1 MISLSSKL
9 FAFSRQSLK
18 RARTI
23 GPPSECSCSPSF
35 ASVLLLVSKVC
46 KEFNKDFDNKLLFI
60 IVPCTV
66 NYFSSR
72 NLKQVSKQMS
82 SSIISYD
89 KLLSI

>member
-9 FAFSRQSLK
+9 FTFSHQSLK
-18 RARTI
+18 RARAI
-23 GPPSECSCSPSF
+23 GRPSECSCSPSF
-35 ASVLLLVSKVC
+35 ASVLLLFSNVYK
-46 KEFNKDFDNKLLFI
+46 KFNKDFDNKLLFI
-60 IVPCTV
+60 IVPYTV
-66 NYFSSR
+66 NYLSSR